1 MWCNGAVVDYF
12 KNSFM
17 CASGTVRSAG
27 ISVYPSFMQDKHLL
41 FGMHNFLIARKSYS
55 LLSMKESNKKAE

>member
-1 MWCNGAVVDYF
+1 MWCNGAVVNYL

-17 CASGTVRSAG
+17 CASGTIRSAG

-41 FGMHNFLIARKSYS
+41 FGMHNFLIAKNY
-55 LLSMKESNKKAE
+55 KA